1 MYEFEMYNVNTGEI
15 EIVYGYSLSN
25 IRERNP
31 KYENREWVC
40 FVSTYI
46 D

>member
-1 MYEFEMYNVNTGEI
+1 MFEFEMYNVNTGEI
-15 EIVYGYSLSN
+15 EIVYGYSLAN
-25 IRERNP
+25 ARERNP

>member
-1 MYEFEMYNVNTGEI
+1 MWEFEMYNVNTGEI

-25 IRERNP
+25 IRERNS

>member
-1 MYEFEMYNVNTGEI
+1 MWEFEMYNVNTGEI

-40 FVSTYI
+40 VVSTYI